1 MSPGETGVI
10 IFTKHSKEV
19 TMPNRDDALALLEE
33 YNDNPALVQHGV
45 QVGACMAHFAEKS
58 GEDPERWEIVGI
70 LHDLDYEKYPEEHC
84 HKAAEIMRE
93 RGYDEELIRAMMSHA
108 WGICTDVEPL
118 SPMEKT
124 LYAVDELSG
133 LVNACVLVR
142 PSKSVMDLEVKSVKK
157 KFKQK
162 SFAAGVDRE
171 TVKKGAD
178 MLGMSLDE
186 LIAEVIEA
194 MRKRAE
200 ECGVAGV

>member
-1 MSPGETGVI
+1 
-10 IFTKHSKEV
+10 
-19 TMPNRDDALALLEE
+19 MPSRDEALELLKE
-33 YNDNPALVQHGV
+33 YNDNPALVQHGI
-45 QVGACMAHFAEKS
+45 QVGACMAHFAQKA
-58 GEDPERWEIVGI
+58 GEDAERWEIAGL
-70 LHDLDYEKYPEEHC
+70 LHDLDYEKYPDRHC

-142 PSKSVMDLEVKSVKK
+142 PSKSIEDLGVKSVKK

-171 TVKKGAD
+171 IVKKGAE
-178 MLGMSLDE
+178 MLGMELDE

-194 MRKRAE
+194 MKARAK
-200 ECGVAGV
+200 ECGVAGAA

>member
-1 MSPGETGVI
+1 LVI
-10 IFTKHSKEV
+10 ILGKKGIS
-19 TMPNRDDALALLEE
+19 MSQRDEALALLKA
-33 YNDNPALVQHGV
+33 YNDNPALVQHGI
-45 QVGACMAHFAEKS
+45 QVGACMAHFAEKG
-58 GEDPERWEIVGI
+58 GEDAERWEVLGI
-70 LHDLDYEKYPEEHC
+70 LHDLDYEKYPDEHC
-84 HKAAEIMRE
+84 HKAAEILRE

-142 PSKSVMDLEVKSVKK
+142 PSKSVLDLEVKSVKK

-171 TVKKGAD
+171 TVKKGAE
-178 MLGMSLDE
+178 MLDMSLDE

-194 MRKRAE
+194 MRKRAD
-200 ECGVAGV
+200 ECGVAGG